1 MKKIIF
7 MWTIFIV
14 SMTSVSVFSH
24 ETSSMKQKTLSMKE
38 VATGIFVHQGKH
50 LDVDDGY
57 QGDICNIG
65 FIIGKNSVAVI
76 DTGGSESMGYA
87 LLSEI
92 QKRTNL
98 PVKYVINTH
107 VHLDHIYGNVAF
119 KGEGLKFI
127 GHENLTKAMKLRE
140 EFYKGLNLKYLN
152 IPYEKSIQIPPNLLV
167 KVTQPLEIDLGD
179 RLLKITACPTAH
191 TNTDITIEDYKTST
205 LWTGDL
211 LFAERTPVV
220 DGDIHGFINAIDSM
234 SQVKFNL
241 LIPGHGTPTLKPNI
255 AWNNIRRYLVTLRD
269 DIRAAIDEGLD
280 LQMAIDNIAKE
291 ESSNWELFDIQNGRN
306 INMIYPKMEWEE

>member
-7 MWTIFIV
+7 LWTICIL
-14 SMTSVSVFSH
+14 SMTSTSVFSH
-24 ETSSMKQKTLSMKE
+24 ETLSMKQETLSMKE

-65 FIIGKNSVAVI
+65 FIIGQKSVAVI
-76 DTGGSESMGYA
+76 DTGGSASMGYA

-92 QKRTNL
+92 KKRTSL
-98 PVKYVINTH
+98 PVKYIINTH
-107 VHLDHIYGNVAF
+107 VHLDHIYGNIAF
-119 KGEGLKFI
+119 KEEGAKFI

-179 RLLKITACPTAH
+179 RLLKITAYPTAH
-191 TNTDITIEDYKTST
+191 TDTDITIEDYKTST

>member
-7 MWTIFIV
+7 LWTICIL
-14 SMTSVSVFSH
+14 SMTSTSVFSH
-24 ETSSMKQKTLSMKE
+24 ETLSMKQETLSMKE

-65 FIIGKNSVAVI
+65 FIIGQKSVAVI
-76 DTGGSESMGYA
+76 YTGGSASMGYA

-92 QKRTNL
+92 KKRTSL
-98 PVKYVINTH
+98 PVKYVINPH
-107 VHLDHIYGNVAF
+107 VHLDHIYGNIAF
-119 KGEGLKFI
+119 KEEGAKFI

-179 RLLKITACPTAH
+179 RLLKITA
-191 TNTDITIEDYKTST
+191 
-205 LWTGDL
+205 
-211 LFAERTPVV
+211 
-220 DGDIHGFINAIDSM
+220 
-234 SQVKFNL
+234 
-241 LIPGHGTPTLKPNI
+241 
-255 AWNNIRRYLVTLRD
+255 
-269 DIRAAIDEGLD
+269 
-280 LQMAIDNIAKE
+280 
-291 ESSNWELFDIQNGRN
+291 
-306 INMIYPKMEWEE
+306 

>member
-7 MWTIFIV
+7 LWTICIL
-14 SMTSVSVFSH
+14 SMISMSVFSH
-24 ETSSMKQKTLSMKE
+24 ETLSMKQETLSMKE

-65 FIIGKNSVAVI
+65 FIIGQKSVAVI
-76 DTGGSESMGYA
+76 DTGGSNSMGYA

-92 QKRTNL
+92 KKRTDL

-107 VHLDHIYGNVAF
+107 VHLDHIYGNIAF
-119 KGEGLKFI
+119 KKEGVKFI

-140 EFYKGLNLKYLN
+140 GFYKELNLKYLN

-179 RLLKITACPTAH
+179 RLLKITAYPTAH
-191 TNTDITIEDYKTST
+191 TDNDITIEDYKTST

-255 AWNNIRRYLVTLRD
+255 AWNNIRRYLVSLRD
-269 DIRAAIDEGLD
+269 GIRAAIDEGLD